1 MDPIINRARAL
12 FPMNE
17 YGRAGMLTHPGARIC
32 PVALGKDTDI
42 MFISNT
48 PRSLRNGR
56 YYPGWDCFEASFYL
70 ANQLKHKG
78 AKPEFVISRTPIYN
92 VDVAV
97 LIGDTL
103 ISITPGVPT
112 FQEFSFSRRSDY
124 FKDHLDFWRAKK
136 RLEISL
142 SDHMILG
149 WEDLG
154 GFSFLSSCGMNI
166 LKGDILR
173 AFVMSFCI
181 SEGNVLCEGHRSF
194 DVPFS
199 GLDEVK
205 RRAGSDD
212 PSSVFDRLKLNSWTE
227 LYDLPGAKEQGESLA
242 TERVSVISQDV
253 IPKMFRILDTD
264 WFNRQVR

>member
-1 MDPIINRARAL
+1 
-12 FPMNE
+12 
-17 YGRAGMLTHPGARIC
+17 MLTHPGSRIC

-42 MFISNT
+42 MLISNT
-48 PRSLRNGR
+48 PRFFRNGR
-56 YYPGWDCFEASFYL
+56 YYPGWDCFESSFYL

-78 AKPEFVISRTPIYN
+78 AKPEFVILKSPIYR
-92 VDVAV
+92 VDVAL
-97 LIGDTL
+97 LIGDDL
-103 ISITPGVPT
+103 ISITPGIPT
-112 FQEFSFSRRSDY
+112 FQEFLSSKVSDRFMDHHNLWRSRE
-124 FKDHLDFWRAKK
+124 RAG
-136 RLEISL
+136 ISL
-142 SDHMILG
+142 LEHMILG

-181 SEGNVLCEGHRSF
+181 SEGNILCEGHRSF

-205 RRAGSDD
+205 QRALSGDAGS
-212 PSSVFDRLKLNSWTE
+212 VFERLKINSWTD
-227 LYDLPGAKEQGESLA
+227 LYDLPEAKEQGEPLA
-242 TERVSVISQDV
+242 IEKASVISRDV

-264 WFNRQVR
+264 WFNRQAG